1 MVFKVIFVALPI
13 VFCKFIGGQ
22 TIGKQKYVV
31 SFFTLDQKTLSPP
44 DFYRGY
50 IDFYLLAFYTSHFNS
65 DLDSGHRFL
74 YLNSELALATFAS
87 KIDYLTGKVK
97 VCYRILPIFAN
108 GLQCWIK
115 GGSRS
120 IVEGDNEC
128 ANLVPRPEVKRNVTV
143 TFNFVHIPEWRYE
156 KAKADNKSGVRDVL
170 LHVFY

>member
-44 DFYRGY
+44 DFYRGF

-65 DLDSGHRFL
+65 DLDSGHPFL

-87 KIDYLTGKVK
+87 KIDYLIGKVR
-97 VCYRILPIFAN
+97 CAIEFYQF
-108 GLQCWIK
+108 LQMAFSV
-115 GGSRS
+115 GSKAEAEASLKTTTNVQIWCPVQRL
-120 IVEGDNEC
+120 NEM
-128 ANLVPRPEVKRNVTV
+128 
-143 TFNFVHIPEWRYE
+143 
-156 KAKADNKSGVRDVL
+156 
-170 LHVFY
+170 